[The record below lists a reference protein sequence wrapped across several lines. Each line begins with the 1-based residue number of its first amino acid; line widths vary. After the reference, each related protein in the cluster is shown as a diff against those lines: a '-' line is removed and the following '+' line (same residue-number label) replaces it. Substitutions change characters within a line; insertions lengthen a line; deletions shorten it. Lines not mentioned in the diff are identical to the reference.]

1 MTRLLIAA
9 SAGMLVISVAFAQ
22 SVNQA
27 VVRLD
32 PALDALVSPDAKVE
46 LVKGGFGFTEGP
58 VWVQK
63 DKEGYLLFT
72 DIPGAVV
79 WKLTADGKA
88 SVYLD
93 NVGYTGPDRWRW
105 GPVSNNGKDR
115 NDPNF
120 EEFVMMGADGLTVDR
135 QGRLILATFAGRSL
149 MRIETNG
156 KRTVLADNYEGKRF
170 GGPNDVVVKR
180 DGAIYFTDTYGAL
193 RLRDKDPKKELDFN
207 AVYRWKDGKLT
218 LVVKD
223 MPNTNG
229 LAFSPDE
236 KYLYVN
242 GSRDN
247 YVNRYEVQPDGTVAN
262 GKLFIDM
269 RGQSE
274 PGITDGLRVDTKGN
288 LYETGPGG
296 VWIVS
301 PEGKHLGTIRAP
313 EISTNIGFGEVDKK
327 TLYIAARSSIY
338 RIRLNAP
345 GISLLPAEARIHEP
359 RAALDGGPD
368 GLDVLRRV
376 AAAAP
381 EWLAPGGHLLSE
393 TSERQAPRLVEA
405 MARAGLVP
413 QVARSGEL
421 NATVVI
427 GTLGGTRGGHTVP
440 GPP

>member
-1 MTRLLIAA
+1 
-9 SAGMLVISVAFAQ
+9 
-22 SVNQA
+22 
-27 VVRLD
+27 
-32 PALDALVSPDAKVE
+32 
-46 LVKGGFGFTEGP
+46 
-58 VWVQK
+58 
-63 DKEGYLLFT
+63 
-72 DIPGAVV
+72 
-79 WKLTADGKA
+79 
-88 SVYLD
+88 
-93 NVGYTGPDRWRW
+93 
-105 GPVSNNGKDR
+105 
-115 NDPNF
+115 
-120 EEFVMMGADGLTVDR
+120 MMGADGLTVDR

-149 MRIETNG
+149 MRIETSG
-156 KRTVLADNYEGKRF
+156 KRTVLADSYEGKRF

-223 MPNTNG
+223 MPLTNG

-247 YVNRYEVQPDGTVAN
+247 YVNRYEVAADGTLAN

-269 RGQSE
+269 RGQAE

-313 EISTNIGFGEVDKK
+313 EISTNVGFGDADKK

-338 RIRLNAP
+338 RIRVNTP
-345 GISLLPAEARIHEP
+345 GI
-359 RAALDGGPD
+359 
-368 GLDVLRRV
+368 
-376 AAAAP
+376 
-381 EWLAPGGHLLSE
+381 
-393 TSERQAPRLVEA
+393 
-405 MARAGLVP
+405 
-413 QVARSGEL
+413 
-421 NATVVI
+421 
-427 GTLGGTRGGHTVP
+427 
-440 GPP
+440 